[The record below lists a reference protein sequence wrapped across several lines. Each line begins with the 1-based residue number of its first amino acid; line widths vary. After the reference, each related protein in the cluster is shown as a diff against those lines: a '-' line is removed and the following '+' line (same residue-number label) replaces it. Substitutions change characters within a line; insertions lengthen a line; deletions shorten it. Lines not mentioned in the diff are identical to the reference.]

1 MRFEIYDPPIY
12 PPSSTPVISTQT
24 GCWSL
29 SFNFFSYK
37 IQISILAFRVI
48 CFVILQFDVFESL
61 KLFLMREGFVFCSV
75 LVVGVN
81 TGTLVNL
88 VLPDFDSPLLSAPP
102 QTAHIYT
109 HKFEYRNIFILLIIV
124 IPSHARSARHPREA
138 SPIYITSTWMPW
150 QALHLFSFGTCV
162 IIYEN

>member
-1 MRFEIYDPPIY
+1 M
-12 PPSSTPVISTQT
+12 
-24 GCWSL
+24 
-29 SFNFFSYK
+29 
-37 IQISILAFRVI
+37 I

-124 IPSHARSARHPREA
+124 IPSHARSAPSARSEPHIHYIYLDALASSASFFFRNVCNNLRELVKGLDQN
-138 SPIYITSTWMPW
+138 SWE
-150 QALHLFSFGTCV
+150 Q
-162 IIYEN
+162 